1 MISTKL
7 LDAIEFAS
15 LAHKDQVR
23 KGEPIP
29 YVSHPFAVGLILL
42 NTGYSEDVVIAG
54 ILHDVVEDTKFSS
67 KDIEEKFG
75 LKISELVAGVTEDN
89 SIASKQEKKQKYLE
103 TVKNSSNDIKAI
115 CGADMLHN
123 RLCVLR
129 EMKNGLKI
137 WDIFKITKE
146 EYLKNSYEK
155 LTIIKTTLND
165 TIVSDIEK
173 TLQDIKDFV

>member
-75 LKISELVAGVTEDN
+75 LKISELVYDM
-89 SIASKQEKKQKYLE
+89 KF
-103 TVKNSSNDIKAI
+103 AI
-115 CGADMLHN
+115 LD
-123 RLCVLR
+123 
-129 EMKNGLKI
+129 
-137 WDIFKITKE
+137 
-146 EYLKNSYEK
+146 
-155 LTIIKTTLND
+155 
-165 TIVSDIEK
+165 
-173 TLQDIKDFV
+173 